1 MRALAIRPCSKT
13 GKPPWPCNTKHTFA
27 ARQPGTHRAAVRTA
41 NDFPNPITDAAMHN
55 ALHTGLAR
63 YLSTKQIEALHAA
76 RVGIAGAGG
85 LGSNAALML
94 ARSGIGNLLVVD
106 DDVVDAS
113 NLNRQQYWPRH
124 VGRPKVE
131 ALAELLLELN
141 PAMQVETRRMRMD
154 QHNIAT
160 VLPAC
165 PIWVEAFD
173 GPDDKTLL
181 VETALLGGYRIASAS
196 GMGGWGGKAM
206 GKRYLGNLVL
216 VGDFETDILEYPP
229 LAPRVTE
236 AAALLADAML
246 EFILTGVE

>member
-1 MRALAIRPCSKT
+1 MRGGLVYTGPPCEYVRKI
-13 GKPPWPCNTKHTFA
+13 PHQHI
-27 ARQPGTHRAAVRTA
+27 QP
-41 NDFPNPITDAAMHN
+41 TDHAMHN

-63 YLSTKQIEALHAA
+63 YLSPDQLATLRAP

-94 ARSGIGNLLVVD
+94 ARSGVGNLVLVD

-141 PAMQVETRRMRMD
+141 PEMGVEARRMRLD
-154 QHNIAT
+154 QSNMAE

-206 GKRYLGNLVL
+206 GKRQLGNLVL
-216 VGDFETDILEYPP
+216 VGDFSTDVMLAPP

-236 AAALLADAML
+236 AAALLADAVL
-246 EFILTGVE
+246 EMVLGPHDLA

>member
-1 MRALAIRPCSKT
+1 MRGGLVYTGPPCEYVRKI
-13 GKPPWPCNTKHTFA
+13 PHQHI
-27 ARQPGTHRAAVRTA
+27 QP
-41 NDFPNPITDAAMHN
+41 TDHAMHN

-63 YLSTKQIEALHAA
+63 YLSPDQMATLRAA

-94 ARSGIGNLLVVD
+94 ARSGVGNLVLVD

-131 ALAELLLELN
+131 ALAELLQELN
-141 PAMQVETRRMRMD
+141 PEMGVEARRMRLD
-154 QHNIAT
+154 QNNMAE

-216 VGDFETDILEYPP
+216 VGDFSTDILLAPP

-236 AAALLADAML
+236 AAALLADAVL
-246 EFILTGVE
+246 EMVLGVNERT

>member
-1 MRALAIRPCSKT
+1 MRGGLVYT
-13 GKPPWPCNTKHTFA
+13 GPPYEYVRKIPHQHI
-27 ARQPGTHRAAVRTA
+27 QP
-41 NDFPNPITDAAMHN
+41 TDHAMHN

-63 YLSTKQIEALHAA
+63 YLSPDQLATLRAA

-94 ARSGIGNLLVVD
+94 ARSGVGNLVLVD

-141 PAMQVETRRMRMD
+141 PEMGVEARRMRLD
-154 QHNIAT
+154 QNNMAE

-206 GKRYLGNLVL
+206 GKRYLGHLVL
-216 VGDFETDILEYPP
+216 VGDFSTDILLAPP

-236 AAALLADAML
+236 AAALLADAVL
-246 EFILTGVE
+246 EMVLGVNEQL

>member
-1 MRALAIRPCSKT
+1 MRGGLVYTGPPCEYVRKI
-13 GKPPWPCNTKHTFA
+13 PHQHI
-27 ARQPGTHRAAVRTA
+27 QP
-41 NDFPNPITDAAMHN
+41 TDHAMHN

-63 YLSTKQIEALHAA
+63 YLSPDQLATLRAA

-94 ARSGIGNLLVVD
+94 ARSGVGNLVLVD

-131 ALAELLLELN
+131 ALAELLQELN
-141 PAMQVETRRMRMD
+141 PEMGVDARRMRLD
-154 QHNIAT
+154 QNNMAE

-216 VGDFETDILEYPP
+216 VGDFSTDILLAPP

-236 AAALLADAML
+236 AAALLADAVL
-246 EFILTGVE
+246 EMVLGVNEHT

>member
-1 MRALAIRPCSKT
+1 
-13 GKPPWPCNTKHTFA
+13 
-27 ARQPGTHRAAVRTA
+27 
-41 NDFPNPITDAAMHN
+41 
-55 ALHTGLAR
+55 
-63 YLSTKQIEALHAA
+63 
-76 RVGIAGAGG
+76 
-85 LGSNAALML
+85 ML
-94 ARSGIGNLLVVD
+94 ARSGMSNLLVVD
-106 DDVVDAS
+106 DDVVGAS
-113 NLNRQQYWPRH
+113 NLNRQHYWPRH

-181 VETALLGGYRIASAS
+181 VETALLGGYRIASA
-196 GMGGWGGKAM
+196 GHGRLGRQAM

-216 VGDFETDILEYPP
+216 VGDFSTDVL
-229 LAPRVTE
+229 LAPPWPR
-236 AAALLADAML
+236 ALPRQRPCWPMLCLKWCWAHTTWANSTSYRIKKCPVSTRLPRADHTDRTQAGQKRGL
-246 EFILTGVE
+246 SCFASKRRLYTLSWAVRSSSLPVSSCNLLVS

>member
-1 MRALAIRPCSKT
+1 MYTGPPCEYVRKI
-13 GKPPWPCNTKHTFA
+13 PHQHI
-27 ARQPGTHRAAVRTA
+27 QP
-41 NDFPNPITDAAMHN
+41 TDHAMHN

-63 YLSTKQIEALHAA
+63 YLSPDQLEALRAA

-94 ARSGIGNLLVVD
+94 ARSGVGNLVLVD

-141 PAMQVETRRMRMD
+141 PEIGVEARRMRLD
-154 QHNIAT
+154 QNNMAE

-216 VGDFETDILEYPP
+216 VGDFSTDILLAPP

-236 AAALLADAML
+236 AASLLADAVL
-246 EFILTGVE
+246 EMVLGVNEQA

>member
-1 MRALAIRPCSKT
+1 
-13 GKPPWPCNTKHTFA
+13 
-27 ARQPGTHRAAVRTA
+27 
-41 NDFPNPITDAAMHN
+41 MHN

-63 YLSTKQIEALHAA
+63 YLSLDQLEALRAA

-94 ARSGIGNLLVVD
+94 ARSGVGNLVLVD

-141 PAMQVETRRMRMD
+141 PEIGVEARRMRLD
-154 QHNIAT
+154 QNNMAD

-216 VGDFETDILEYPP
+216 VGDFSTDILLAPP

-236 AAALLADAML
+236 AAALLADAVL
-246 EFILTGVE
+246 EMVLGVNEQA

>member
-1 MRALAIRPCSKT
+1 M
-13 GKPPWPCNTKHTFA
+13 
-27 ARQPGTHRAAVRTA
+27 Q
-41 NDFPNPITDAAMHN
+41 N

-63 YLSTKQIEALHAA
+63 YLDPDQMAALRAA

-94 ARSGIGNLLVVD
+94 ARCGVGDLLLVD

-141 PAMQVETRRMRMD
+141 PEMRVETRRLRLTQANMAHELAAR
-154 QHNIAT
+154 
-160 VLPAC
+160 

-181 VETALLGGYRIASAS
+181 VETALLDGRRVASAS

-216 VGDFETDILEYPP
+216 VGDFSTDILVAPP

-236 AAALLADAML
+236 AAALLADAVL
-246 EFILTGVE
+246 EMVLGAQEPA

>member
-1 MRALAIRPCSKT
+1 MRGGLVYTGPPCEYVRKI
-13 GKPPWPCNTKHTFA
+13 PHQHI
-27 ARQPGTHRAAVRTA
+27 QP
-41 NDFPNPITDAAMHN
+41 TDHAMHN

-63 YLSTKQIEALHAA
+63 YLSPDQMATLRAA

-94 ARSGIGNLLVVD
+94 ARSGVGNLVLVD

-131 ALAELLLELN
+131 ALAELLQELN
-141 PAMQVETRRMRMD
+141 PEMGVEARRMRLD
-154 QHNIAT
+154 QNNMAE

-216 VGDFETDILEYPP
+216 VGDFSTDILLAPP

-236 AAALLADAML
+236 AAALLADAVL
-246 EFILTGVE
+246 EMVLGVNEQP

>member
-1 MRALAIRPCSKT
+1 MRGGLVYTGPPCEYVRKI
-13 GKPPWPCNTKHTFA
+13 PHQHI
-27 ARQPGTHRAAVRTA
+27 QP
-41 NDFPNPITDAAMHN
+41 TDHAMHN

-63 YLSTKQIEALHAA
+63 YLSPDQLATLRAA

-94 ARSGIGNLLVVD
+94 ARSGVGNLVLVD

-131 ALAELLLELN
+131 ALEELLQELN
-141 PAMQVETRRMRMD
+141 PEMGVEARRRRHD
-154 QHNIAT
+154 QNNMAE

-216 VGDFETDILEYPP
+216 VGDFSTDILLAPP

-236 AAALLADAML
+236 AAALLADAVL
-246 EFILTGVE
+246 EMVLGVNEHT

>member
-1 MRALAIRPCSKT
+1 M
-13 GKPPWPCNTKHTFA
+13 
-27 ARQPGTHRAAVRTA
+27 Q
-41 NDFPNPITDAAMHN
+41 N
-55 ALHTGLAR
+55 ALHNGLQR
-63 YLSTKQIEALHAA
+63 YFSPEQLDALRET

-94 ARSGIGNLLVVD
+94 ARSGVGSMLLVD

-124 VGRPKVE
+124 VGQPKVD
-131 ALAELLLELN
+131 ALTELLQELN
-141 PAMQVETRRMRMD
+141 PDINIDARRMRLTRENLPD
-154 QHNIAT
+154 

-173 GPDDKTLL
+173 GPEDKTLL
-181 VETALLGGYRIASAS
+181 VENALLTGLRIASAS
-196 GMGGWGGKAM
+196 GMGGFGGAAM

-216 VGDFETDILEYPP
+216 VGDFTTDIMTAPP

-236 AAALLADAML
+236 AAALLADAVL
-246 EFILTGVE
+246 EMILGGLGLD

>member
-1 MRALAIRPCSKT
+1 MRGGLVYTGPPCEYVRKI
-13 GKPPWPCNTKHTFA
+13 PHQHI
-27 ARQPGTHRAAVRTA
+27 QP
-41 NDFPNPITDAAMHN
+41 TDHAMHN

-63 YLSTKQIEALHAA
+63 YLSPDQLATLRAA

-94 ARSGIGNLLVVD
+94 ARSGVGNLVLVD

-141 PAMQVETRRMRMD
+141 PEMGVEARRMRLD
-154 QHNIAT
+154 QSNMAE

-216 VGDFETDILEYPP
+216 VGDFSTDILLAPP

-236 AAALLADAML
+236 AAALLADAVL
-246 EFILTGVE
+246 EMVLGVNEQA

>member
-1 MRALAIRPCSKT
+1 
-13 GKPPWPCNTKHTFA
+13 
-27 ARQPGTHRAAVRTA
+27 
-41 NDFPNPITDAAMHN
+41 MHN

-63 YLSTKQIEALHAA
+63 YFSPEQIDALRSA

-94 ARSGIGNLLVVD
+94 ARSGIGNMLVVD

-141 PAMQVETRRMRMD
+141 PAIQVETRRLRMD
-154 QHNIAT
+154 QHNIGT
-160 VLPAC
+160 LLPAC

-196 GMGGWGGKAM
+196 GMGIRSRRFALYVVDGVVRAAWIEQPGQFEVSSAE
-206 GKRYLGNLVL
+206 YVL
-216 VGDFETDILEYPP
+216 EHLPT
-229 LAPRVTE
+229 
-236 AAALLADAML
+236 
-246 EFILTGVE
+246 